1 MVGLMVW
8 LVLVVLTIVVCIA
21 VIWAVRKPMSVLL
34 KANSYISPAQSFYLR
49 AFTVVVVLAALAT
62 ISETGAPESD
72 KALMEYVWGIVETL
86 QPVLYMLSF
95 WVMGY
100 AVLMTLLFMILGRY
114 RD

>member
-8 LVLVVLTIVVCIA
+8 LVLVVLTVVVCIA
-21 VIWAVRKPMSVLL
+21 VIWAIRKPMSVLL
-34 KANSYISPAQSFYLR
+34 KANSYISPARSFYLR

-62 ISETGAPESD
+62 VSETGAPESD
-72 KALMEYVWGIVETL
+72 KAFMEYVWWIVETL

-100 AVLMTLLFMILGRY
+100 AALMTLLFMILGRY